1 MRRASVG
8 AKETME
14 GSNID
19 VVKPSVFNREVRRVG
34 GFITTY
40 RLYLR
45 IQIRGVTVKEQIQQ
59 VLSYMQEELVDIWKE
74 NLLEDLETGEAE
86 FGSVEEFLLELK
98 KEF

>member
-45 IQIRGVTVKEQIQQ
+45 IQMRGVTVEEQI
-59 VLSYMQEELVDIWKE
+59 
-74 NLLEDLETGEAE
+74 
-86 FGSVEEFLLELK
+86 
-98 KEF
+98 

>member
-45 IQIRGVTVKEQIQQ
+45 IQMRGVTVKEQIQQ